1 MKHENQRL
9 SFINSTM
16 NIINDLSSD
25 IYESMVDEEYDE
37 ALSLCQ
43 ELIVQLQ
50 ELNQTLTDEI

>member
-1 MKHENQRL
+1 
-9 SFINSTM
+9 M